1 MCITFLKIKT
11 LSTFDLDLENVYT
24 IQFDNFI
31 NTPIKTTSILR
42 LFEKFMVR

>member
-1 MCITFLKIKT
+1 MMVMCITFLKSKT

-31 NTPIKTTSILR
+31 NTPIKTTFYI
-42 LFEKFMVR
+42 KAV